1 MRNMELK
8 SRRRASCEFYYL
20 RYRTVKLDKMKEGAK
35 CRRRSKSHITCFPYW
50 LTASQST
57 IPSRGPPPP
66 QKRETLFASRPTTHR
81 GVSNA

>member
-20 RYRTVKLDKMKEGAK
+20 RYRTVKLDKMKEGEK
-35 CRRRSKSHITCFPYW
+35 CRRRSKSHIICFPYW

-57 IPSRGPPPP
+57 IPSREPPK
-66 QKRETLFASRPTTHR
+66 KRKTLFASRPTTHR